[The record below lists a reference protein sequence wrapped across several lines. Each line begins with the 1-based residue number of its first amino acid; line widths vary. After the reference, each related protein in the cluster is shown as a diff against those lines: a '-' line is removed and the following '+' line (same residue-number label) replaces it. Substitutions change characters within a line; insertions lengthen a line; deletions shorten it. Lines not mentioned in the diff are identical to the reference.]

1 MLPSLPEG
9 LRLLLAHIY
18 PSPLRF
24 LKPSFK
30 KKKKAFNYKGWVIL
44 FYTEIYHTDWIILS
58 LVSRK
63 TS

>member
-30 KKKKAFNYKGWVIL
+30 KKKKHLITKAELYYFTLKYIIQ
-44 FYTEIYHTDWIILS
+44 TELYYL
-58 LVSRK
+58 
-63 TS
+63 